1 MSFLLCFFRD
11 VNKQH
16 ECRICGG
23 HYQFLTRHLLKKEK
37 VPYNELQNWVP
48 FPLQQRRQSTQ
59 TSVPGDENEIA
70 GSSKRNPEKRIP
82 AKRTPRKLNVKSG
95 KTVRRKKSAGKRAA
109 KAESATE
116 DDEEEEWEPDDE
128 EEEWEPDD
136 EEDDDLDVFDELV
149 DIDVKFEVDDYEAK
163 MQHEDVEE
171 VQEKRDVDGGEE
183 EERLENEVEVEE
195 REHPA
200 TSGGLLTGNLLNAY
214 ITRGVALMQPPTQ
227 IEIEAFA
234 DVDKRTALD
243 TRTLPV
249 RDRVS
254 VAAVTQT
261 APTTS
266 RPSTGCPRTATLPTT
281 TTIVSTTAAKVL
293 VATPAAVTP
302 PKTNTFSADS
312 NVILGSSGKDPVPEV
327 SGQGS
332 VSGVAPPVRIPEIRN
347 ANDLINGQLT
357 RTSRPMS
364 GQSDRSFF
372 GSRPEQETQ
381 EKERTGQTV
390 KKASSDVS
398 RCSLQGYFSSG
409 KCLKCC

>member
-1 MSFLLCFFRD
+1 M
-11 VNKQH
+11 NKQH

-23 HYQFLTRHLLKKEK
+23 HFEYLTRHLLKTEK

-48 FPLQQRRQSTQ
+48 FPILQWGQSSQ
-59 TSVPGDENEIA
+59 TSVPGDEIEIT
-70 GSSKRNPEKRIP
+70 GSSKCNPEKRTP

-109 KAESATE
+109 KAESSTE
-116 DDEEEEWEPDDE
+116 DDEEEV
-128 EEEWEPDD
+128 WEPDD

-149 DIDVKFEVDDYEAK
+149 DLDVKFEVDDCEAM
-163 MQHEDVEE
+163 MQHEDVEG
-171 VQEKRDVDGGEE
+171 VQEKRDEDGGEE

-200 TSGGLLTGNLLNAY
+200 TSGGLLTGNPLNAY

-243 TRTLPV
+243 ARTLPV
-249 RDRVS
+249 RDRGS
-254 VAAVTQT
+254 VEAVTQT

-281 TTIVSTTAAKVL
+281 TTIVSATAAKVL

-312 NVILGSSGKDPVPEV
+312 SVILGSSGKDPVPEV

-332 VSGVAPPVRIPEIRN
+332 VSARRAGVAPPVRIPEIRN

-381 EKERTGQTV
+381 EKEPTGQTV
-390 KKASSDVS
+390 KKS
-398 RCSLQGYFSSG
+398 
-409 KCLKCC
+409 